1 MKKVLLLVFLGIL
14 SRANA
19 QMVVSDPV
27 NTKLL
32 VISNGIQSAMKS
44 YSDLQTNIQRG
55 TLSTVVQSTGMLS
68 QQLDLINSALDVADQ
83 FTNAQSTRDFF
94 IRQRNMVRDIN
105 SVTSDYF
112 SIGAGILSPVVRG
125 QIRQDLDDATILAT
139 KSLSVVSSGFVRK
152 QLNLSE
158 RLAFI
163 MEAQRYLD
171 NAQTKIASALY
182 LVNTKRKQLKRL
194 DEANKL
200 YKIIF

>member
-1 MKKVLLLVFLGIL
+1 MKKVLFLVFLGIL
-14 SRANA
+14 SRVNA

-105 SVTSDYF
+105 SVTGDYF
-112 SIGAGILSPVVRG
+112 SIGAGILSPVVRS
-125 QIRQDLDDATILAT
+125 QIRQDLDDATI
-139 KSLSVVSSGFVRK
+139 F
-152 QLNLSE
+152 
-158 RLAFI
+158 
-163 MEAQRYLD
+163 
-171 NAQTKIASALY
+171 
-182 LVNTKRKQLKRL
+182 
-194 DEANKL
+194 
-200 YKIIF
+200 